1 MDRISLSRASRAFH
15 RSSKNLRD
23 STPPAS
29 PDRKALSRLS
39 RASRHE
45 NQMKFQISAPVEL
58 LSSTSMISYTSQS
71 LRNPSPTGRTASAI
85 GYRPQHQGS
94 RDMHLERAASPA
106 GGRAS
111 PIPRAKTSL
120 SHHHSHKKSLSNS
133 FNQPPSPAST
143 SSGGS
148 SAGPLSPDIG
158 AAISNVFT
166 PPTTPPPESFNRI
179 SRSSSVGPKPLN
191 PTRHSAGSNKS
202 SNSNTSTTATTAN
215 NIANSNKHGS
225 MDFQQ
230 RLQRIKS
237 TSSLS
242 SSISNASSGDNYNNY
257 RLEYS
262 NHYSHN
268 SSGSSINEDYIVAKP
283 TQDLRRTS
291 STLGPRTSYKP
302 PARAEPRT
310 SGLSRSSS
318 NASTY
323 NGSPPRAQQSP
334 PAAAPPPVMV
344 APSPMPPPPPRVSAR
359 RSASNPNLRTG
370 AKRAVNKAN
379 PFAHELAQVSELA
392 EDMGLDLVDND
403 VMIRKGL
410 LRFSAKDYLAVIRDV
425 TLFPAVE
432 EEEPLLPPVVP
443 IRRKPSIFRTAEK
456 FMTTPTPAVYAPP
469 KPVAPPVV
477 AGQPVTVG
485 GWI

>member
-23 STPPAS
+23 SSPPAS
-29 PDRKALSRLS
+29 PERKALSRLS
-39 RASRHE
+39 RASKHE
-45 NQMKFQISAPVEL
+45 GQMKFQISAPVEL

-85 GYRPQHQGS
+85 GYRQHS
-94 RDMHLERAASPA
+94 RDVLERAASPA

-111 PIPRAKTSL
+111 PIPRAQTSL
-120 SHHHSHKKSLSNS
+120 SRHHSHKKSASSS
-133 FNQPPSPAST
+133 FNHQPPSPAST

-158 AAISNVFT
+158 VAISNVLT

-179 SRSSSVGPKPLN
+179 SRSSSVGPKPLSVK
-191 PTRHSAGSNKS
+191 RSASTSRKTASTTTNT
-202 SNSNTSTTATTAN
+202 NTTTTNTSTTT
-215 NIANSNKHGS
+215 SGS

-242 SSISNASSGDNYNNY
+242 SSVSNASSGDNYNY

-268 SSGSSINEDYIVAKP
+268 SSGSSINEDFIVAKP
-283 TQDLRRTS
+283 AQELRRSS
-291 STLGPRTSYKP
+291 STLGSRSSYNSNNANNKTPAAQAKPRS
-302 PARAEPRT
+302 

-318 NASTY
+318 TASNL
-323 NGSPPRAQQSP
+323 NGSSPPRAQQSP
-334 PAAAPPPVMV
+334 PAAAPPVTV
-344 APSPMPPPPPRVSAR
+344 SPSSMPPPPPRVSAR
-359 RSASNPNLRTG
+359 RSASNPNLRAG
-370 AKRAVNKAN
+370 AKRTMNKAN

-403 VMIRKGL
+403 VMVRKGL
-410 LRFSAKDYLAVIRDV
+410 LKFSARDYLAVIRDI
-425 TLFPAVE
+425 TLFPSVE
-432 EEEPLLPPVVP
+432 EEEPPLPPVVP

-456 FMTTPTPAVYAPP
+456 FMATPSPAAVYAP
-469 KPVAPPVV
+469 KPVV